1 MNHRHTFL
9 FALLALLLGSTAL
22 HGQIAVY
29 AGFSGAP
36 IGGVQGA
43 NWAYG
48 PLVGVYKQ
56 TGHAASTVSI
66 GGDLRGSFL
75 TRDNFHYYTGAV
87 GPRLA
92 FKAPI
97 LPFRPY
103 IEGLVGVGNVQH
115 GNGTGSNTNFNYQIL
130 AGLDTTIFP
139 HIDWRVVEF
148 DYSVVPGQSVNAKI
162 LSTGLVLRIW

>member
-1 MNHRHTFL
+1 MNQLRSLLL
-9 FALLALLLGSTAL
+9 FALLFILPAAL
-22 HGQIAVY
+22 HAQIALY

-36 IGGVQGA
+36 ISGGNT

-48 PLVGVYKQ
+48 PLVGIYKQ
-56 TGHAASTVSI
+56 TGYAAHTISI

-75 TRDNFHYYTGAV
+75 TRDSFHYYTGAA

-103 IEGLVGVGNVQH
+103 VEGLVGVGNVQF
-115 GNGTGSNTNFNYQIL
+115 GDSSGSSTHLNYQVL
-130 AGLDTTIFP
+130 AGLDTTILP
-139 HIDWRVVEF
+139 HLDWRVVEF
-148 DYSVVPGQSVNAKI
+148 DYSAVTSQSVNAKI
-162 LSTGLVLRIW
+162 FSTGLVLRLW